1 MLPAMWSVCWLVT
14 LWQSISVGAAQSCLA
29 TCANSRASQAT
40 WDGCVG
46 CDLTQHV
53 ETSPL

>member
-1 MLPAMWSVCWLVT
+1 MLPAMGSVCWLVT

-29 TCANSRASQAT
+29 TCAKSRASQAT
-40 WDGCVG
+40 CDGCVG
-46 CDLTQHV
+46 CDLTRHV